1 MVEVVVV
8 VVGEAVASSYY
19 LSSAEYGTGIDT
31 ADANDCTALTLEFA
45 CRPLAAA
52 AEAAA
57 P

>member
-19 LSSAEYGTGIDT
+19 LSSSEYGTGIHT

-45 CRPLAAA
+45 C
-52 AEAAA
+52 
-57 P
+57 